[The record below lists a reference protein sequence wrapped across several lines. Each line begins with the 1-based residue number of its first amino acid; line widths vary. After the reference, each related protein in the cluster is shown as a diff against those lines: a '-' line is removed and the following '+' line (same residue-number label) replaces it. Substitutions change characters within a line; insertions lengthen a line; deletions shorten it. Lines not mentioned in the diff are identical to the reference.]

1 MNNAIN
7 SHILF
12 AYQGDIKPSNSELF
26 TYQPLMENAT
36 GENLAFELVRNDAK
50 LILHTEYHSN
60 QYTQSFIRR
69 LMYSYNTILEGFL
82 HSESKDRQLRE
93 LPILTDDQQ
102 QAIIALGTGE
112 HLDYDC
118 SETIVDLFHRQAILS
133 PYNIAVVDEVSEI
146 TYVELDRRS
155 DVLATALKKAGVG
168 TDTFVAIMLPRR
180 KEFLIAVFAVFKAG
194 GAYIPLDSDYP
205 KERLSF
211 MLKDSDAHILI
222 TTGTILKDCQTEQFF
237 PREKQ
242 LLIDEF
248 DFNEL
253 SDHPVNYAQP
263 SGLAYM
269 IYTSGTTG
277 MPKGVMIEHQ
287 SLRAYLGWHESQ
299 LKITHEDHCALHSSF
314 SFDASLDDLMPP
326 LVQGSQLHILSSELR
341 HNMKEM
347 NDYFKRH
354 NITGLTLSTQLGIEM
369 LNNYQLHLRY
379 LLLGGSTMSK
389 VPTGITKIIN
399 GYGPTEFTVCS
410 SYYTLEEDEKH
421 DNIPIGRPVPNSISV
436 VIDNEGRIVPQGTVG
451 ELCLI
456 GRQMSRGYWK
466 QEELTK
472 ERFVDCSFLKGMKMY
487 RTGDLVRWNEEGL
500 LEYIGRIDNQVKL
513 HGYRIEPEEIENK
526 ISHCTGVISTA
537 VVVHK
542 QGNIEFLVAFYTSE
556 GNKELPDIQKK
567 LIAELP
573 SYMVPSQFIKIDQM
587 PKTPN
592 GKIDCSRLKE
602 LVSSLHVGTK
612 TRVEPSNK
620 KEHIL
625 LNLTKTLLGI
635 DNIGVTDDLT
645 LFGLSSLDAIKLSS
659 MAEKKG
665 LKLMVND
672 ILNNKTIRNIA
683 NQELTF
689 GRWLNK
695 YRPDKPIVI
704 AIQGFSPHQVHNYFE
719 ALRDRFSV
727 FMFASIDDYFDEEFY
742 DMSKTEVVTKY
753 VRMLH
758 NMLPIGVAPYAFTG
772 HCYGGELAYR
782 CAAQWQMETG
792 QSPKVI
798 VLNTPLRT
806 DEEVRQMMPS
816 QSTIEQMPPER
827 KQKLFDWEKQQKR
840 VVALLDGQPMPSFN
854 GEVIFF
860 RAMQPFL
867 AVNKLILDIDIFN
880 RQVVIYLQRWQEA
893 QPQMKI
899 IPIPTD
905 HFTMLEPEYSK
916 FYIKEL

>member
-1 MNNAIN
+1 
-7 SHILF
+7 
-12 AYQGDIKPSNSELF
+12 
-26 TYQPLMENAT
+26 
-36 GENLAFELVRNDAK
+36 
-50 LILHTEYHSN
+50 
-60 QYTQSFIRR
+60 
-69 LMYSYNTILEGFL
+69 
-82 HSESKDRQLRE
+82 
-93 LPILTDDQQ
+93 
-102 QAIIALGTGE
+102 
-112 HLDYDC
+112 
-118 SETIVDLFHRQAILS
+118 
-133 PYNIAVVDEVSEI
+133 
-146 TYVELDRRS
+146 
-155 DVLATALKKAGVG
+155 
-168 TDTFVAIMLPRR
+168 
-180 KEFLIAVFAVFKAG
+180 
-194 GAYIPLDSDYP
+194 
-205 KERLSF
+205 
-211 MLKDSDAHILI
+211 
-222 TTGTILKDCQTEQFF
+222 
-237 PREKQ
+237 
-242 LLIDEF
+242 
-248 DFNEL
+248 
-253 SDHPVNYAQP
+253 
-263 SGLAYM
+263 
-269 IYTSGTTG
+269 
-277 MPKGVMIEHQ
+277 
-287 SLRAYLGWHESQ
+287 
-299 LKITHEDHCALHSSF
+299 
-314 SFDASLDDLMPP
+314 
-326 LVQGSQLHILSSELR
+326 
-341 HNMKEM
+341 
-347 NDYFKRH
+347 
-354 NITGLTLSTQLGIEM
+354 
-369 LNNYQLHLRY
+369 
-379 LLLGGSTMSK
+379 
-389 VPTGITKIIN
+389 
-399 GYGPTEFTVCS
+399 
-410 SYYTLEEDEKH
+410 
-421 DNIPIGRPVPNSISV
+421 
-436 VIDNEGRIVPQGTVG
+436 
-451 ELCLI
+451 
-456 GRQMSRGYWK
+456 MSRGYWK

-573 SYMVPSQFIKIDQM
+573 SYMVPSQFIRIDQM

-827 KQKLFDWEKQQKR
+827 KQKLFDWGKQQKR

-880 RQVVIYLQRWQEA
+880 RQVVIYLQRWQES